1 MKILILLAL
10 AAASA
15 IACGDKITCAG
26 VGLVRVSPRDTTIAL
41 GASFIARYQEGG
53 TCSDESH
60 GTYHDVSVVWRTAD
74 TAVVRLDSLTGRVTG
89 RTVGDAALSIADR
102 AFVVSVHVR

>member
-1 MKILILLAL
+1 MAL

-15 IACGDKITCAG
+15 SACGEKLTCAG
-26 VGLVRVSPRDTTIAL
+26 VGLVRVLPRDTTIPL

-53 TCSDESH
+53 TCSDERH

-89 RTVGDAALSIADR
+89 RAVGDAALSIADR
-102 AFVVSVHVR
+102 GFVVSVHVR